1 MPDRACDPA
10 LNEIAATEIPRHR
23 RAERTDITTA
33 AAKLYTTQPA
43 VSKQLR
49 QLEDELGFKIFV
61 RHGRALSKVT
71 PPGERVIECAVRVLR
86 EVHNIKGISTDFKD
100 DSSGTLSIGT
110 THTQARYVLPPVVKA
125 FRERYPK
132 VQLNLL
138 QGTSEQIAEMARTGR
153 IDLAIATG
161 SSVGF
166 DKFALLPC
174 YRWHR
179 QVIVPRGH
187 PLADV
192 DHLTLE
198 QLGEHPIVTYAF
210 SFTGPSSLTDAFLA
224 HNLHP
229 NIALAAR
236 DADVIKTYVRLGIG
250 VGIIANM
257 AIDPVE
263 DADLV
268 VIEPVISFRP
278 TPAGSVSIVPRCCA
292 STCTTSSACWR
303 RISRDGWWIAHAR
316 PRARPTPTH
325 CSKKWICPSAS
336 SQLRPAAL
344 GRWRQRHVE
353 VHVEQCAGAVA
364 LMAGLSAQRAQPR
377 SSRLPSPPP
386 AARDW
391 PRLRSRCRQS

>member
-1 MPDRACDPA
+1 MKLQQLRFLATVAQSD
-10 LNEIAATEIPRHR
+10 LN
-23 RAERTDITTA
+23 ITTA

-71 PPGERVIECAVRVLR
+71 APGERVVECAVRILR
-86 EVHNIKGISTDFKD
+86 EVQNIKGISTDFKD
-100 DSSGTLSIGT
+100 DSAGTLSIGT
-110 THTQARYVLPPVVKA
+110 THTQARYVLPPVIKA

-132 VQLNLL
+132 VQFNLL
-138 QGTSEQIAEMARTGR
+138 QGTSEQIAEMAHTGR
-153 IDLAIATG
+153 IDMAIATG
-161 SSVGF
+161 SATQF

-179 QVIVPRGH
+179 QVIVPKGH
-187 PLADV
+187 PLATV
-192 DHLTLE
+192 EHLTLE
-198 QLGEHPIVTYAF
+198 ELGQHPIVSYVF

-224 HNLHP
+224 RNMRP

-268 VIEPVISFRP
+268 VLDAAHLFP
-278 TPAGSVSIVPRCCA
+278 TH
-292 STCTTSSACWR
+292 TTWVGFDRSALLRKYMYDFIGLLAPHLTR
-303 RISRDGWWIAHAR
+303 RLVD
-316 PRARPTPTH
+316 RARA
-325 CSKKWICPSAS
+325 AS
-336 SQLRPAAL
+336 SQVDTDAL
-344 GRWRQRHVE
+344 FADVE
-353 VHVEQCAGAVA
+353 
-364 LMAGLSAQRAQPR
+364 LPR
-377 SSRLPSPPP
+377 R
-386 AARDW
+386 
-391 PRLRSRCRQS
+391 

>member
-1 MPDRACDPA
+1 MKLQQLRFLATVA
-10 LNEIAATEIPRHR
+10 QSELN
-23 RAERTDITTA
+23 ITTA

-61 RHGRALSKVT
+61 RRGRALSKVT

-86 EVHNIKGISTDFKD
+86 EIQNIKGISTDFKD

-110 THTQARYVLPPVVKA
+110 THTQARYVLPQVIKA

-138 QGTSEQIAEMARTGR
+138 QGTSEQIAEMAKTAR

-161 SSVGF
+161 SSSLF

-187 PLADV
+187 ALAGV
-192 DHLTLE
+192 EHLTLE

-210 SFTGPSSLTDAFLA
+210 SFAGPSSLTEAFLA
-224 HNLHP
+224 RNMRP

-263 DADLV
+263 DTDLV
-268 VIEPVISFRP
+268 VLE
-278 TPAGSVSIVPRCCA
+278 AG
-292 STCTTSSACWR
+292 
-303 RISRDGWWIAHAR
+303 HLF
-316 PRARPTPTH
+316 PTH
-325 CSKKWICPSAS
+325 FTWV
-336 SQLRPAAL
+336 
-344 GRWRQRHVE
+344 GFD
-353 VHVEQCAGAVA
+353 
-364 LMAGLSAQRAQPR
+364 R
-377 SSRLPSPPP
+377 SSLLRKYVYDFIGLLAPHLTRRLVDKAR
-386 AARDW
+386 AAASHSETEALFADVDLPER
-391 PRLRSRCRQS
+391 